1 MVEEG
6 SKKVDK
12 KAKRSKKDPYSWKRK
27 WTAQFEKDLKEV
39 ERVSRSYIEYLDTA
53 KTEREAV
60 LYWVDKLI
68 ESGFKEHTHKV
79 RRKPR
84 PGEGFYKIN
93 RDRQLI
99 AGIVGNSEI
108 TNGLNIVVTHLD
120 APRIDLKPVP
130 IHGDPDTGLGLL
142 RTHYYGGIKKYHW
155 TNIPLALHGRVVRRD
170 GSVVDLKIGE
180 DEKDPVFLIPDL
192 LPHLAKKVQYK
203 RKLIDGIKGEEM
215 LAIIGTGELPDE
227 EDEHSPVVDE
237 VLYHL
242 HSEYGLE
249 EEDLISSDLTLVPAW
264 KAREI
269 GLDRGLIG
277 AYGHDNRVSSFCA
290 TQAIIE
296 MKRSRIKPK
305 RWSLAVN
312 FDKEEIGSDGNTG
325 AKSQYL
331 ELVGYD
337 LLEWSGRKGTRRELM
352 STFSSS
358 FAISADVKSGMNPMH
373 KSVQDPMNS
382 ARIGAG
388 VTLTKYTGKG
398 GKVSANDAS
407 AEMVSSIRQLFNKEK
422 IIWQMQATG
431 RVDAG
436 GGGTVAKF
444 IASRNMDVLDVGIPL
459 LSMHSPFEILSKL
472 DLYMGKKAFTA
483 FFNKFEP

>member
-1 MVEEG
+1 MAEEG
-6 SKKVDK
+6 SKKVNK

-27 WTAQFEKDLKEV
+27 WTAHHEKDLKEV
-39 ERVSRSYIEYLDTA
+39 ERVSKLYIEYLDTA

-60 LYWVDKLI
+60 SYWVERLS
-68 ESGFKEHTHKV
+68 ESGFREHTHKI

-84 PGEGFYKIN
+84 TGEGFYKIN
-93 RDRQLI
+93 RDRQLV
-99 AGIVGNSEI
+99 AGIVGISDPIE
-108 TNGLNIVVTHLD
+108 GFNIVVTHLD

-155 TNIPLALHGRVVRRD
+155 MNIPLSLHGRVVRKD
-170 GSVVDLKIGE
+170 GSMVDLNIGE
-180 DEKDPVFLIPDL
+180 KDDEPVFLIPDL
-192 LPHLAKKVQYK
+192 LPHLAKKAQYK
-203 RKLIDGIKGEEM
+203 RKLSEAVKGEEM

-227 EDEHSPVVDE
+227 EDERGPVV
-237 VLYHL
+237 LQILQHL
-242 HSEYGLE
+242 HEEYGLE
-249 EEDLISSDLTLVPAW
+249 EEDLISSDLALVPAW

-290 TQAIIE
+290 THALIE
-296 MKRSRIKPK
+296 MKRSRTKPQ

-337 LLEWSGRKGTRRELM
+337 LLEWSGRKGTKRELM
-352 STFSSS
+352 SAFSSS
-358 FAISADVKSGMNPMH
+358 FALSADVKSGMNPMH

-388 VTLTKYTGKG
+388 ITITKYTGKG
-398 GKVSANDAS
+398 GKVAANDAS
-407 AEMVSSIRQLFNKEK
+407 AEMVSSIRRLFNKEK
-422 IIWQMQATG
+422 IIWQMQETG

-444 IASRNMDVLDVGIPL
+444 VASRNMDVLDVGIPL
-459 LSMHSPFEILSKL
+459 LSMHSPFEVLSKL
-472 DLYMGKKAFTA
+472 DLLMAQKAFTS
-483 FFNKFEP
+483 FFKEYKP